1 MAKRLTRKLTD
12 VAREVEQQIKAHYSV
27 TQKELDNWCS
37 RAHASQYQF
46 PESKMVAIGDL
57 WIDYE
62 VQRDVLHKH
71 IINIIKKW
79 DSRICSPVSAC
90 RLTDTDR
97 IDTYD
102 GQHRTISATILG
114 FEEIPGAVVVTDD
127 KNFASYA
134 FEMLNDTGVKRLNP
148 GDLHRNAL
156 VRYKNGSRDI
166 KNVRARVMQD
176 QFDTL
181 GIDLQDKGSRASDN
195 LRGDNDRFF
204 SHFKYAQKG
213 IELDESGKI
222 LNQILDAIQT
232 VYPMQEEID
241 QGVFIGLYE
250 LQRLAG
256 TTGTVQLPEGWM
268 KTLLQSCKQTFKASN
283 LLHSRA
289 KVQWEHSHPGAGW
302 VAPTAMSNF
311 MRELHLRNGGKLNL
325 PFHGEG
331 AKVGI
336 VDGNVAPG
344 LFPQEGE

>member
-12 VAREVEQQIKAHYSV
+12 VAREVEQQIKTHYNV
-27 TQKELDNWCS
+27 TQKELDAWRS
-37 RAHASQYQF
+37 RARASQYQF

-90 RLTDTDR
+90 QLSGTDR

-114 FEEIPGAVVVTDD
+114 FAEIPGAVVVTDD

-166 KNVRARVMQD
+166 KNVRARTMQD

-222 LNQILDAIQT
+222 LHQILDAIQT

-256 TTGTVQLPEGWM
+256 TTGTVKLPEGWM
-268 KTLLQSCKQTFKASN
+268 TTLLQSCKQTFKASN

-302 VAPTAMSNF
+302 VAPTAMANF
-311 MRELHLRNGGKLNL
+311 MRELHLRNGGLLNL
-325 PFHGEG
+325 PFHGDG

-336 VDGNVAPG
+336 EAGNIAPG
-344 LFPQEGE
+344 LFPQEVA